1 MVDRYYRKIEDV
13 ENDIEN
19 AMQIS
24 SILLKLKGY
33 DDDLE
38 KIDTNENNISSN
50 LSKIED
56 NETNI
61 STNLEKIDD
70 NLEKINDIKSI
81 LPKSEIFKK
90 TYSIKNQSF
99 RFTRNIVYFKLL
111 EIEIENN
118 FNKDGKLEFDNYIY
132 YKYKNLQLDHH
143 RLQHEYRILDD
154 KNNLLYKKIL
164 NKTNTSD
171 LDIDKNVM
179 LVKDNFYIIF
189 KNNYNKIKIILDL
202 YRVYRH
208 GTGNF
213 NLEVIN
219 ESFVKVSYLDKND
232 ISLKIEDNENN
243 ISSNLSKIAS
253 NKDDITSNLSK
264 IGSNKDDIT
273 SNLSK
278 INNNETNISSNLS
291 KINNNENNIS
301 SNLSKINNNE
311 NNISSNLSKIDANKN
326 NISTNLSKIS
336 DNENN
341 ISSNLSKISDNENN
355 ISSNLSK
362 INNNENNISS
372 NLSKINNNENNISS
386 NLSKISNN
394 ENNISTN
401 LIKITSNEDDILYN
415 LNEINYLKN
424 NSSKSYLKNVY
435 NILFYDKKTQ
445 VSFRNYFFERVF
457 DINSNINDFIE
468 MSFKISLQ
476 YENISERSYVKTLYE
491 IFDENDNSLYI
502 KSVNNS
508 DYSYYSNKIFI
519 DESIFYN
526 FTKNIKKIKFVI
538 KFQMILSRVIKI
550 WYIKNDNYRLVIK
563 NYGI

>member
-1 MVDRYYRKIEDV
+1 MVDLYYRKIEDV

-33 DDDLE
+33 DNDLE

-61 STNLEKIDD
+61 STNLSNIEDNETNISS
-70 NLEKINDIKSI
+70 NLEKINDIKSS
-81 LPKSEIFKK
+81 LPTSEIFKK

-132 YKYKNLQLDHH
+132 YKYDNLQRDHH
-143 RLQHEYRILDD
+143 RLQHEYRIFDNQ
-154 KNNLLYKKIL
+154 NNLLYKKIL

-171 LDIDKNVM
+171 LDFDKNIM
-179 LVKDNFYIIF
+179 LVKDNFYVTF

-202 YRVYRH
+202 FRVYRH

-213 NLEVIN
+213 NLELIN
-219 ESFVKVSYLDKND
+219 ESFVNITYLDKND

-243 ISSNLSKIAS
+243 ISSNLSKI
-253 NKDDITSNLSK
+253 
-264 IGSNKDDIT
+264 
-273 SNLSK
+273 
-278 INNNETNISSNLS
+278 
-291 KINNNENNIS
+291 NNNENNIS
-301 SNLSKINNNE
+301 S
-311 NNISSNLSKIDANKN
+311 
-326 NISTNLSKIS
+326 NLSKIS

-362 INNNENNISS
+362 IS
-372 NLSKINNNENNISS
+372 NNENNISS

-394 ENNISTN
+394 ENNTSSN
-401 LIKITSNEDDILYN
+401 LGKIDAN
-415 LNEINYLKN
+415 
-424 NSSKSYLKNVY
+424 
-435 NILFYDKKTQ
+435 KK
-445 VSFRNYFFERVF
+445 
-457 DINSNINDFIE
+457 
-468 MSFKISLQ
+468 
-476 YENISERSYVKTLYE
+476 
-491 IFDENDNSLYI
+491 
-502 KSVNNS
+502 
-508 DYSYYSNKIFI
+508 
-519 DESIFYN
+519 
-526 FTKNIKKIKFVI
+526 
-538 KFQMILSRVIKI
+538 
-550 WYIKNDNYRLVIK
+550 
-563 NYGI
+563 

>member
-1 MVDRYYRKIEDV
+1 MVDRYYREIEDV

-33 DDDLE
+33 DDDLG
-38 KIDTNENNISSN
+38 KIDANKNDISTN

-61 STNLEKIDD
+61 SINLEKIDD
-70 NLEKINDIKSI
+70 NLEKINNIKSL

-99 RFTRNIVYFKLL
+99 QFTRNIVYFKLL

-118 FNKDGKLEFDNYIY
+118 FNKYGKLEFDNYIY
-132 YKYKNLQLDHH
+132 YRYDNLQLDHH
-143 RLQHEYRILDD
+143 RLQHEYRIFDD

-171 LDIDKNVM
+171 LDFDKNIM
-179 LVKDNFYIIF
+179 LVKDNFYVTF
-189 KNNYNKIKIILDL
+189 KNNYNKIKIIFDL

-213 NLEVIN
+213 NLELIN
-219 ESFVKVSYLDKND
+219 ESFVNITYLDKND

-243 ISSNLSKIAS
+243 IS
-253 NKDDITSNLSK
+253 T
-264 IGSNKDDIT
+264 
-273 SNLSK
+273 NLSK
-278 INNNETNISSNLS
+278 INNNKNNISTNLSKINNNKNNISTNLSKINNNKNNISTNLS

-301 SNLSKINNNE
+301 TNLSKINNNSSE
-311 NNISSNLSKIDANKN
+311 ISTNSDQISTNKN
-326 NISTNLSKIS
+326 NISTNLI
-336 DNENN
+336 N
-341 ISSNLSKISDNENN
+341 IN
-355 ISSNLSK
+355 
-362 INNNENNISS
+362 
-372 NLSKINNNENNISS
+372 
-386 NLSKISNN
+386 
-394 ENNISTN
+394 T
-401 LIKITSNEDDILYN
+401 NEDNIAYN

-424 NSSKSYLKNVY
+424 NKSTQYLKNVY
-435 NILFYDKKTQ
+435 NILFYDRKTQ

-457 DINSNINDFIE
+457 DINSNVNDFIE
-468 MSFKISLQ
+468 MSFKISLE

-491 IFDENDNSLYI
+491 LFDENDNSLYI
-502 KSVNNS
+502 KSVNNN

-526 FTKNIKKIKFVI
+526 FTKSIKKIKFVI

-563 NYGI
+563 NYGV

>member
-1 MVDRYYRKIEDV
+1 MVDLYYRKIEDV

-33 DDDLE
+33 DNDLE
-38 KIDTNENNISSN
+38 KIDTN
-50 LSKIED
+50 KG
-56 NETNI
+56 NI

-70 NLEKINDIKSI
+70 NLGKINDIKSI

-99 RFTRNIVYFKLL
+99 QFTKNIVYFKLL

-118 FNKDGKLEFDNYIY
+118 FNKDGKLKFDNYIY
-132 YKYKNLQLDHH
+132 YRYDNLQKDHH
-143 RLQHEYRILDD
+143 RLQHEYRIFDNQ
-154 KNNLLYKKIL
+154 NNLLYKKIL

-171 LDIDKNVM
+171 LDFDKNIM
-179 LVKDNFYIIF
+179 LVKDNFYFTF
-189 KNNYNKIKIILDL
+189 KNNYNKIKIIFDL

-213 NLEVIN
+213 NLELIN

-232 ISLKIEDNENN
+232 ISLKIE
-243 ISSNLSKIAS
+243 
-253 NKDDITSNLSK
+253 
-264 IGSNKDDIT
+264 
-273 SNLSK
+273 
-278 INNNETNISSNLS
+278 
-291 KINNNENNIS
+291 
-301 SNLSKINNNE
+301 
-311 NNISSNLSKIDANKN
+311 
-326 NISTNLSKIS
+326 

-372 NLSKINNNENNISS
+372 NLSKINNNENNVSSNLSKINNNENNISTNLSKISDNENNISS
-386 NLSKISNN
+386 NLSKINNNENNISSNLSKINNNGNNISSNLSKINNN

-401 LIKITSNEDDILYN
+401 LININTNEDNIAYN

-435 NILFYDKKTQ
+435 NILFYDRKTQ

-457 DINSNINDFIE
+457 DINSNMNDFIE
-468 MSFKISLQ
+468 MSFKISLE
-476 YENISERSYVKTLYE
+476 YENISERVYVKTLYE
-491 IFDENDNSLYI
+491 LFDENDNSLYI

-508 DYSYYSNKIFI
+508 EYSYYSNKIFI

-526 FTKNIKKIKFVI
+526 FSKSIKKIKFII

-550 WYIKNDNYRLVIK
+550 WYIKNNNYRLTIK
-563 NYGI
+563 NYGV